1 MPTPDAS
8 VRKSPS
14 RSPSDTP
21 AAARRAPW
29 WPLVLGACFIVAG
42 LLLWHDAALN
52 EALFRPVN
60 DRGADAPAIW
70 SGLSVAGL
78 GLAAWI
84 YLTAFAQRHPERVA
98 RLLWLFVVGGIV
110 INQVKHHFS
119 SPRPL
124 AALGEGHLT
133 VIGEALRTHSMPS
146 GHSATAFAVMTLM
159 LIELGERASAGRPA
173 GSLPSGVA
181 RLGWV
186 TLAVAIALSR
196 LAVGAHWPGDALF
209 GAGLGMLF
217 AGLAPRAWPVGAM
230 TRFFGRPAGRRAVAL
245 VLVVCALAI
254 AATPSLFAAVGLLG
268 SKLEKQVS
276 SGYPLAEPL
285 QWALALVAAV
295 GAWRWWRAASAT
307 DASTP

>member
-1 MPTPDAS
+1 MRRRSGPAS
-8 VRKSPS
+8 ASPASGWPRGSTSPPS
-14 RSPSDTP
+14 R
-21 AAARRAPW
+21 R
-29 WPLVLGACFIVAG
+29 
-42 LLLWHDAALN
+42 
-52 EALFRPVN
+52 
-60 DRGADAPAIW
+60 
-70 SGLSVAGL
+70 
-78 GLAAWI
+78 
-84 YLTAFAQRHPERVA
+84 RHPRASA
-98 RLLWLFVVGGIV
+98 RLLWIVVVGGIV
-110 INQVKHHFS
+110 INLIKHHFS

-217 AGLAPRAWPVGAM
+217 SGLAPRAWPVGAM
-230 TRFFGRPAGRRAVAL
+230 TRFFGRPAGRRVVAL

-254 AATPSLFAAVGLLG
+254 AATPSRFLAAAGLARVEAFER
-268 SKLEKQVS
+268 SRS
-276 SGYPLAEPL
+276 RAATSLAEPL
-285 QWALALVAAV
+285 QWVLALVAAV